1 MYHLLA
7 QQINAIY
14 PIGEIILY
22 FVKIVCNYPVII
34 FMTIEIFVYNYLI
47 KIQIEIL
54 NYSIKI
60 KQSKYIDYK
69 IACNFKC
76 IQFSSIA

>member
-69 IACNFKC
+69 C